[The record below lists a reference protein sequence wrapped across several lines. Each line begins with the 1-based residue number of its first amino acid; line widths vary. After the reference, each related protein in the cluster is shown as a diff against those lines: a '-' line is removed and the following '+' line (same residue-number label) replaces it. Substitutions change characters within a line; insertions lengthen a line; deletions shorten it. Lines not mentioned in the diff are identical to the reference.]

1 MKGQISKSLPLLSFV
16 KERGRMRSTG
26 NVFQIMS
33 NIAIKLK
40 LNQVSVHEVV
50 VQANFISNKAYAGV
64 GGGDGKVRGEG
75 E

>member
-50 VQANFISNKAYAGV
+50 QANFISNKAYAGV
-64 GGGDGKVRGEG
+64 
-75 E
+75 